1 MVFAKFRSFLDA
13 VMSRAFL
20 LLLALSALLAAAGGV
35 AAATNPPRSGG
46 VALRGGDGSVTGGM
60 ATAGG
65 RGGSGGPHAVSH
77 GDSHAVSLG
86 DSRHG
91 GIPGGGSDEEREDG
105 DGGHGGHG
113 GRRHDDNDEDDSA
126 ADDEHESEHEGE
138 DENKDDSDD
147 DNEHGGGGGSSS
159 HGGGLCGRGGCSNDS
174 GEVGYWKLPDYGR
187 CSIGT
192 GSSGGAPR
200 KADEAWCAGAAVGVK
215 ECCSRCSSVNATVDG
230 TPFNCRHWAHIP
242 SPGSHDRGSS
252 EQRGKCVLL
261 PAVDALTPEKAR
273 KGRCGTNTGGDTV
286 RVGRRCAYGE
296 NDPHFLGA
304 HGTRFDFNGL
314 PRRSFCLYTDRR
326 VHVNMAMR
334 GYLNHRP
341 LALPPTSAAGNH
353 STLAA
358 ARFVNGSAV
367 RTWIRQLAIMW
378 HDGESSNSSNVASAN
393 VNASSHSLVLTARDG
408 KEQTRGAQGFLA
420 SASLDGKPLPR
431 LTLGESHVLS
441 NKRLV
446 LSFVGQEKTGPF
458 DMDVYTLRL
467 ENLLE
472 LELKL
477 RAAHPL
483 LQTPEDAQVH
493 INLMFVDSNPS
504 SEVHGVMGQ
513 TYRSGREQRTMEYSR
528 LAALLHHPVSV
539 DGEEGKGFL
548 DGEVGDYETSGVTAT
563 DCRFT
568 AFNGGQLPLLG
579 E

>member
-1 MVFAKFRSFLDA
+1 MT
-13 VMSRAFL
+13 RAFL
-20 LLLALSALLAAAGGV
+20 LLVALSALLVVAAGV
-35 AAATNPPRSGG
+35 AAATNPPRSGKI
-46 VALRGGDGSVTGGM
+46 ALRGGDGSVTSG
-60 ATAGG
+60 TTTPGG
-65 RGGSGGPHAVSH
+65 RGGSGDSHTVSH
-77 GDSHAVSLG
+77 GDSHG

-91 GIPGGGSDEEREDG
+91 GILGGGSDEEREDD

-113 GRRHDDNDEDDSA
+113 GRGHDSDEDDSTT
-126 ADDEHESEHEGE
+126 DDDHNSEHEGE
-138 DENKDDSDD
+138 ANSDDDSDD
-147 DNEHGGGGGSSS
+147 DSEHGGGGSS
-159 HGGGLCGRGGCSNDS
+159 HGGGLCGRGGCSNES

-192 GSSGGAPR
+192 VSSGGAPR

-215 ECCSRCSSVNATVDG
+215 ECCSRCSSVNATADG

-242 SPGSHDRGSS
+242 SPDSHDRHSS

-273 KGRCGTNTGGDTV
+273 KGRCGTNTGDDTV

-314 PRRSFCLYTDRR
+314 PDRSFCLYTDRQ

-334 GYLNHRP
+334 GYLDHRP
-341 LALPPTSAAGNH
+341 LPPSAGNR
-353 STLAA
+353 SMLAA

-378 HDGESSNSSNVASAN
+378 HDGESSNSNSTSA
-393 VNASSHSLVLTARDG
+393 HSLVLTARDG

-420 SASLDGKPLPR
+420 SATLDNKPLPR

-441 NKRLV
+441 NAQLI

-458 DMDVYTLRL
+458 DVDVYTLRL

-504 SEVHGVMGQ
+504 RQVHGVMGQ

-548 DGEVGDYETSGVTAT
+548 DGQVGDYETSGVTAT

-568 AFNGGQLPLLG
+568 AFNGGQLPLLA
-579 E
+579 EE

>member
-1 MVFAKFRSFLDA
+1 
-13 VMSRAFL
+13 MSRAFL
-20 LLLALSALLAAAGGV
+20 LLVTLSAVLAAVAGV
-35 AAATNPPRSGG
+35 AAATGPPRSGG
-46 VALRGGDGSVTGGM
+46 IALRGGDGSVTGGA
-60 ATAGG
+60 ATTGV
-65 RGGSGGPHAVSH
+65 RGGSGDSRSVSH
-77 GDSHAVSLG
+77 GDSHAVSHG
-86 DSRHG
+86 DSHDVSHG
-91 GIPGGGSDEEREDG
+91 DSQHRGIPGGGSDEEREED
-105 DGGHGGHG
+105 DEGHGGHG
-113 GRRHDDNDEDDSA
+113 GQGHDNHEVDSANEGEDDSENGDDDEDDS
-126 ADDEHESEHEGE
+126 
-138 DENKDDSDD
+138 
-147 DNEHGGGGGSSS
+147 EHGGGGSS

-215 ECCSRCSSVNATVDG
+215 ECCSRCSSTNVTVDG

-334 GYLNHRP
+334 GYLDHRP
-341 LALPPTSAAGNH
+341 LAPSAGNRG
-353 STLAA
+353 TMAA

-367 RTWIRQLAIMW
+367 RTWIRQLGIMW
-378 HDGESSNSSNVASAN
+378 HDGESSSSSGSSTSA
-393 VNASSHSLVLTARDG
+393 HSLVLTARDG
-408 KEQTRGAQGFLA
+408 KEQTRGTQGFLA

-431 LTLGESHVLS
+431 LTLGKSHVLS
-441 NKRLV
+441 NRRLI
-446 LSFVGQEKTGPF
+446 LSFVGQEKTGLF
-458 DMDVYTLRL
+458 DVDVYTLRL

-513 TYRSGREQRTMEYSR
+513 TYRSGREQRTMEYSK

-548 DGEVGDYETSGVTAT
+548 DGEAGDYETSAVTAT

-568 AFNGGQLPLLG
+568 AFNGGQLPLLA

>member
-1 MVFAKFRSFLDA
+1 
-13 VMSRAFL
+13 MSRAFL
-20 LLLALSALLAAAGGV
+20 LLVTLSAVLAAVAGV
-35 AAATNPPRSGG
+35 AAATGPPRSGG
-46 VALRGGDGSVTGGM
+46 IALRGGDGSVTGGA
-60 ATAGG
+60 ATTGV
-65 RGGSGGPHAVSH
+65 RGGSGDSRSVSH
-77 GDSHAVSLG
+77 GDSHAVSHG
-86 DSRHG
+86 DSHDVSHG
-91 GIPGGGSDEEREDG
+91 DSQHRGIPGGGSDEEREED
-105 DGGHGGHG
+105 DEGHGGHG
-113 GRRHDDNDEDDSA
+113 GRGHDNHEADSANEGEDDSENGDDDEDDS
-126 ADDEHESEHEGE
+126 
-138 DENKDDSDD
+138 
-147 DNEHGGGGGSSS
+147 EHGGGGSS

-215 ECCSRCSSVNATVDG
+215 ECCSRCSSTNVTVDG

-334 GYLNHRP
+334 GYLDHRP
-341 LALPPTSAAGNH
+341 LAPSAGNRG
-353 STLAA
+353 TMAA
-358 ARFVNGSAV
+358 ARFVAV
-367 RTWIRQLAIMW
+367 
-378 HDGESSNSSNVASAN
+378 S
-393 VNASSHSLVLTARDG
+393 
-408 KEQTRGAQGFLA
+408 
-420 SASLDGKPLPR
+420 
-431 LTLGESHVLS
+431 
-441 NKRLV
+441 
-446 LSFVGQEKTGPF
+446 
-458 DMDVYTLRL
+458 
-467 ENLLE
+467 
-472 LELKL
+472 
-477 RAAHPL
+477 
-483 LQTPEDAQVH
+483 QTPEDAQVH

-513 TYRSGREQRTMEYSR
+513 TYRSGREQRTMEYSK

-548 DGEVGDYETSGVTAT
+548 DGEVGDYETSAVTAT

-568 AFNGGQLPLLG
+568 AFNGGQLPLLA

>member
-1 MVFAKFRSFLDA
+1 
-13 VMSRAFL
+13 MSRAFL
-20 LLLALSALLAAAGGV
+20 LLLALSALLAAAAG
-35 AAATNPPRSGG
+35 ATAATKPSRSGG
-46 VALRGGDGSVTGGM
+46 IALRGGDGSVTGGT
-60 ATAGG
+60 ATAAG
-65 RGGSGGPHAVSH
+65 RGGSGDSHVVSH
-77 GDSHAVSLG
+77 GDSHG

-91 GIPGGGSDEEREDG
+91 GIPGGGSDEERED
-105 DGGHGGHG
+105 DDRGHGGHG
-113 GRRHDDNDEDDSA
+113 GREHDKDEDDSA
-126 ADDEHESEHEGE
+126 AEGDGDNEDGSDE
-138 DENKDDSDD
+138 
-147 DNEHGGGGGSSS
+147 DNEHDGGSSS

-192 GSSGGAPR
+192 ASTSSGGAPR

-230 TPFNCRHWAHIP
+230 TPFNCRHWVHIP
-242 SPGSHDRGSS
+242 SPSSHDRGSS

-261 PAVDALTPEKAR
+261 PAVDALTPERAR

-314 PRRSFCLYTDRR
+314 PRRSFCLYTDRH

-334 GYLNHRP
+334 GYLDKRP
-341 LALPPTSAAGNH
+341 LALAPTAGNR

-378 HDGESSNSSNVASAN
+378 HDGDSSNSNSSISSGSGSGASASDA
-393 VNASSHSLVLTARDG
+393 ASSHSLVLTARDG

-420 SASLDGKPLPR
+420 SATLDDKPLPR
-431 LTLGESHVLS
+431 LTLGSSHVLS
-441 NKRLV
+441 NGRLI

-458 DMDVYTLRL
+458 DVDVYTLRL
-467 ENLLE
+467 KNLLE

-477 RAAHPL
+477 RAGA
-483 LQTPEDAQVH
+483 
-493 INLMFVDSNPS
+493 PS
-504 SEVHGVMGQ
+504 VAN
-513 TYRSGREQRTMEYSR
+513 T
-528 LAALLHHPVSV
+528 
-539 DGEEGKGFL
+539 
-548 DGEVGDYETSGVTAT
+548 
-563 DCRFT
+563 
-568 AFNGGQLPLLG
+568 
-579 E
+579 

>member
-1 MVFAKFRSFLDA
+1 
-13 VMSRAFL
+13 MSRAL
-20 LLLALSALLAAAGGV
+20 LLLVALSALLAAAAGA
-35 AAATNPPRSGG
+35 AAATKPPRSGG
-46 VALRGGDGSVTGGM
+46 VVLRGGDGSVTSGA

-65 RGGSGGPHAVSH
+65 RGGSGDSHAVSH
-77 GDSHAVSLG
+77 GDSHD

-91 GIPGGGSDEEREDG
+91 GFPGGGSDEEREEEYG
-105 DGGHGGHG
+105 GRGGHGGPGH
-113 GRRHDDNDEDDSA
+113 DNDEDDSP
-126 ADDEHESEHEGE
+126 ADDDHENEHEGE
-138 DENKDDSDD
+138 HDTEDEDGDDS
-147 DNEHGGGGGSSS
+147 EHGGSSSS

-192 GSSGGAPR
+192 GSTSGSASSSSNGGGAPR

-215 ECCSRCSSVNATVDG
+215 ECCSRCTSVNATVDG
-230 TPFNCRHWAHIP
+230 TPFNCRHWVHIP
-242 SPGSHDRGSS
+242 SPNSHSRSSSSSS
-252 EQRGKCVLL
+252 EQRGKCVLI

-286 RVGRRCAYGE
+286 RVGRRCACGE

-314 PRRSFCLYTDRR
+314 PRRSFCLYTDRH

-334 GYLNHRP
+334 GYLDHRP
-341 LALPPTSAAGNH
+341 LALAPAAAGNR

-378 HDGESSNSSNVASAN
+378 HDGESSNSSSSGSGSDASAG
-393 VNASSHSLVLTARDG
+393 SSTSAHSLVLTARDG
-408 KEQTRGAQGFLA
+408 KEQTRGTQGFLA
-420 SASLDGKPLPR
+420 SATLDNKPLPH
-431 LTLGESHVLS
+431 LTLGETHVLS
-441 NKRLV
+441 NGRLV

-458 DMDVYTLRL
+458 DVDVYTLRL
-467 ENLLE
+467 KNLLE

-504 SEVHGVMGQ
+504 SDVHGVMGQ
-513 TYRSGREQRTMEYSR
+513 TYRSGREQRTLEYSR

-568 AFNGGQLPLLG
+568 AFNGGQLPG
-579 E
+579 QAEE